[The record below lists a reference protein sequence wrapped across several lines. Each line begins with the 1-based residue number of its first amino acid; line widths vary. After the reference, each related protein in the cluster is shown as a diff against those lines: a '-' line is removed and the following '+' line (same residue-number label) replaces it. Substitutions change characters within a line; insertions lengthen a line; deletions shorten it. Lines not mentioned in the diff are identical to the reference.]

1 MEFAFNFE
9 DVFGKVYLLT
19 QTAIT
24 DTSVY
29 LCLAVVTVC

>member
-1 MEFAFNFE
+1 MELIFNFE
-9 DVFGKVYLLT
+9 DVSGKMYLIT

-24 DTSVY
+24 DTYVY